1 MIKFKIVKNSKKLID
16 LDPPHIDQRGKIQSI
31 LNKSNTNV
39 SLINSSK
46 FSIRSNHY
54 HLTDWHYMYTISG
67 SYYYFYKSTNTNHI
81 LKRIKVN
88 KGQQLYTGPM
98 ETHVTIFLE
107 NTELLVISKNLR
119 DQVNYEKDTVRDII
133 ISDDE
138 VMDYVNE

>member
-1 MIKFKIVKNSKKLID
+1 
-16 LDPPHIDQRGKIQSI
+16 
-31 LNKSNTNV
+31 
-39 SLINSSK
+39 
-46 FSIRSNHY
+46 
-54 HLTDWHYMYTISG
+54 
-67 SYYYFYKSTNTNHI
+67 
-81 LKRIKVN
+81 
-88 KGQQLYTGPM
+88 M